1 MEKVKP
7 VRLSWLVR
15 SGRIS
20 PMSPVV
26 LISEKLGIRWLNM
39 FDGEYVYGPTPGLIE
54 ASDLLIKAF
63 KPRSLIDLFGG
74 SGAVSKLALRNGVR
88 KIIYVD
94 LYSEAA
100 ELNLRGEEAVTILR
114 RDAFEF
120 MRSGVKADVVIS
132 DPPEELIPKALKAL
146 LRFRGVFR
154 KAALIW
160 IGPVERSR
168 RYARALKGRR
178 MTEILE
184 AWGDSFAIFWKPGLG
199 DRVQKVRS
207 LLE

>member
-1 MEKVKP
+1 MKPRPVKLS
-7 VRLSWLVR
+7 RLVED
-15 SGRIS
+15 GRIS

-74 SGAVSKLALRNGVR
+74 SGAVSKLASRNGVR

-100 ELNLRGEEAVTILR
+100 ELNLRGEKAVTIIK

-120 MRSGVKADVVIS
+120 MRSGVKADVVIL

-146 LRFRGVFR
+146 LRFRNVFR

-160 IGPVERSR
+160 IGPIERSR

-178 MTEILE
+178 LIRILE
-184 AWGDSFAIFWKPGLG
+184 AWGDSFAILWKPGFG
-199 DRVQKVRS
+199 DRVQKVER

>member
-1 MEKVKP
+1 MRPRPVKLS
-7 VRLSWLVR
+7 RLVEG
-15 SGRIS
+15 GRIS

-54 ASDLLIKAF
+54 VSDLLIKAF

-74 SGAVSKLALRNGVR
+74 SGAVSKLASRNGVR
-88 KIIYVD
+88 RIIYVD

-100 ELNLRGEEAVTILR
+100 ELNLGGEKAVTILR

-120 MRSGVKADVVIS
+120 MRSGVKADVLIL
-132 DPPEELIPKALKAL
+132 DPPEELIPRALKAL
-146 LRFRGVFR
+146 IEFRSAFR

-160 IGPVERSR
+160 IGPVERSK
-168 RYARALKGRR
+168 RYAKALRRRR
-178 MTEILE
+178 MIEVLD
-184 AWGDSFAIFWKPGLG
+184 AWGDSFAVFWKPGLG
-199 DRVQKVRS
+199 DRVSEVKR